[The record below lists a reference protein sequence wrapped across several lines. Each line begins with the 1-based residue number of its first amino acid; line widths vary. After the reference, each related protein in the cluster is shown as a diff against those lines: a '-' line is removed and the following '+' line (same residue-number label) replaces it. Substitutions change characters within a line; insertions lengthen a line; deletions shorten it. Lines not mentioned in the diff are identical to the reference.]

1 MAKKA
6 KRSKAAV
13 KRTHASVKHHHPAK
27 SDHSPIMQIGIAFIV
42 IAALLLMFYVGQNYS
57 IQ

>member
-6 KRSKAAV
+6 KKKVAR
-13 KRTHASVKHHHPAK
+13 RTSAPVRHHAHSHA
-27 SDHSPIMQIGIAFIV
+27 SDHSPIMQIGIAFII

>member
-6 KRSKAAV
+6 KRKVA
-13 KRTHASVKHHHPAK
+13 KRTTQAPVRHHTAAPASE
-27 SDHSPIMQIGIAFIV
+27 HSPIMQIGIAFII

>member
-1 MAKKA
+1 MAKKI
-6 KRSKAAV
+6 KRSKAAT
-13 KRTHASVKHHHPAK
+13 KRVHAPVAHRAHKA
-27 SDHSPIMQIGIAFIV
+27 DHSPIMQIGIAFIV

>member
-6 KRSKAAV
+6 KRSVA
-13 KRTHASVKHHHPAK
+13 KRSNAPVKHHHVAAGHG
-27 SDHSPIMQIGIAFIV
+27 HSPIMQIGIAFII

>member
-6 KRSKAAV
+6 RKKVAKRSSAPV
-13 KRTHASVKHHHPAK
+13 RHHAPAPA
-27 SDHSPIMQIGIAFIV
+27 SDHSPIMQIGIAFII

>member
-6 KRSKAAV
+6 KRSKAVA
-13 KRTHASVKHHHPAK
+13 KRSTAPVHHREKA
-27 SDHSPIMQIGIAFIV
+27 SDHSAIMQIGIAFII